1 MIVRLRKVTPELY
14 RGSAPS
20 PKDVQWLKD
29 NLHIKKIV
37 SLDKESGDLIDRTT
51 QLLHIKHIMLPI
63 EMHNLRK
70 SLLAFLKHDL
80 KKLFLDGGPTY
91 VHCAAGKDRTGLA
104 IALVKCKYFGKDSE
118 DAIEEA
124 KSLGFGLDVDPK
136 VIKTFEK
143 LIRSC
148 KPSQDTNNVDIV
160 GNERE
165 YIGDNRDS
173 FLQDSQRSSF
183 SPYLSKTRQ
192 YPYDIVYN
200 PINDQSQTRENYKS
214 TSIKEHDTDKANV
227 PQVGI
232 YDNGAGISGAGPALN
247 TGGFIYD

>member
-1 MIVRLRKVTPELY
+1 MIVRFREITPELF

-20 PKDVQWLKD
+20 PKDVRWLKD

-37 SLDKESGDLIDRTT
+37 SLDRESGNLIDKTT
-51 QLLHIKHIMLPI
+51 KLLHIKHIMLPI
-63 EMHNLRK
+63 ELDNFRS
-70 SLLAFLKHDL
+70 SLLKFLQYDL
-80 KKLFLDGGPTY
+80 KKLFLEGGPTY
-91 VHCAAGKDRTGLA
+91 LHCFAGKDRSGFAT
-104 IALVKCKYFGKDSE
+104 ALVQCKYLGKDPE

-124 KSLGFGLDVDPK
+124 KSLGFGLGVDPN

-148 KPSQDTNNVDIV
+148 KPSQDKNNADIV

-183 SPYLSKTRQ
+183 APYLSKTRQ
-192 YPYDIVYN
+192 YPYDMVYN
-200 PINDQSQTRENYKS
+200 PINDQSETRENYKS

-232 YDNGAGISGAGPALN
+232 YDNGAGIEGAGPALN